1 MDGMT
6 LFLGHFR
13 MGSFCIYGQ
22 FWDGEK
28 NQAWIL
34 EGSDHSRTP
43 SLAQF
48 NF

>member
-13 MGSFCIYGQ
+13 MGSFCIYRQ

-28 NQAWIL
+28 KSGLDIGG
-34 EGSDHSRTP
+34 E
-43 SLAQF
+43 
-48 NF
+48 